1 MVPFAGMPG
10 AISLQNVYMMQRGP
24 TVIFQVSPKS
34 TQVWGSYNRE
44 TFPRPPKVNL
54 MYIFEP
60 IVNNFNIS
68 YYHLHNHV
76 SYLLVYQTEHL
87 WTADRDVK
95 QNYNTDNA
103 VVCRCIHECNFHS
116 NDDHMLSCVYVVVGP
131 CTLDMLDDPQET
143 SSVNSQVLITNS
155 HHTMHVLQTYKN
167 WNSL

>member
-1 MVPFAGMPG
+1 MSG
-10 AISLQNVYMMQRGP
+10 AISLQNFYMMQRGP

-34 TQVWGSYNRE
+34 TQVWGSY
-44 TFPRPPKVNL
+44 
-54 MYIFEP
+54 I
-60 IVNNFNIS
+60 INNFNIS

-76 SYLLVYQTEHL
+76 GYLLVYQTEHL